1 MPLPHAPRLTTPL
14 PWSPLTDD
22 QWLALLPHVLP
33 RSPAGRRISDLRAR
47 MNAIFH
53 TTAHHAPWRE
63 TPGGAGTPDT
73 IARHF
78 RRLTRAGLW
87 ERLLIA
93 LAEAPPKHPLRSIEH
108 LIVRACRRAHRLLG
122 LPFLLLIRRIG
133 LRSALPAPPWLL
145 PDPDLSEV
153 CARSLPRALPSTR
166 AGLAA
171 LKTRLRSLKHLLK
184 AAAGRRRIPR
194 SVRLA
199 WP

>member
-14 PWSPLTDD
+14 PWSPLTDS
-22 QWLALLPHVLP
+22 QWLALLPYLLP
-33 RSPAGRRISDLRAR
+33 RSPAGRKINDLRAR
-47 MNAIFH
+47 MDAIFH

-63 TPGGAGTPDT
+63 APRDHATPDT
-73 IARHF
+73 IARHY

-93 LAEAPPKHPLRSIEH
+93 LAETDPRHPLRSIEH
-108 LIVRACRRAHRLLG
+108 LIVRAARRAHRLLG
-122 LPFLLLIRRIG
+122 PAFLLLVRRIG

-145 PDPDLSEV
+145 PDPDLSETL
-153 CARSLPRALPSTR
+153 ARSLPAAPPATR

-171 LKTRLRSLKHLLK
+171 LKTRLRSLRYLLR
-184 AAAGRRRIPR
+184 AAEGRARIPR